1 MNALQNEVNRYIK
14 ARTLL
19 DDLRRYQKYITYE
32 EFRALRKQALEGD
45 VLGATK
51 KLGNIVLER
60 RGY

>member
-1 MNALQNEVNRYIK
+1 MNALQREANRYIK

-32 EFRALRKQALEGD
+32 EFKALRKRALEGD
-45 VLGATK
+45 VHGATQE
-51 KLGNIVLER
+51 LGEIIIER